1 MPEVGVGGLNKEH
14 YLLVPWG
21 GGQIYFST
29 LWHTTKSLI
38 LKSNASQRINGPN
51 FH

>member
-21 GGQIYFST
+21 GGDKF
-29 LWHTTKSLI
+29 I
-38 LKSNASQRINGPN
+38 LAPCGIPQRV
-51 FH
+51 

>member
-21 GGQIYFST
+21 GDKF
-29 LWHTTKSLI
+29 I
-38 LKSNASQRINGPN
+38 LAPCGIPQRV
-51 FH
+51 